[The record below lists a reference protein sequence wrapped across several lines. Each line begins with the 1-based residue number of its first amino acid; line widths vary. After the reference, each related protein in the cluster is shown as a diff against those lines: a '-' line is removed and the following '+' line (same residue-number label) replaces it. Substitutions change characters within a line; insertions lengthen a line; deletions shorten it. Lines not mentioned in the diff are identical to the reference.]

1 MGKTII
7 NNPQITIFIGGIC
20 LPFPVM
26 GGKHGIVLPTFP
38 NRCIQLLQIPGAK
51 NASPHQEL
59 CRILLGL
66 ALFKRLTSETLR
78 NIMSEYVH
86 VCMYIYIYMYSMY
99 SYIIVIYIY
108 MYNYVRYVYTYTHTN
123 SN

>member
-1 MGKTII
+1 MWI
-7 NNPQITIFIGGIC
+7 
-20 LPFPVM
+20 PFPVM
-26 GGKHGIVLPTFP
+26 GGKHGIVLPILPLVTVNHHYQTSLTIINHHYGIVLPTFP

-59 CRILLGL
+59 CRSLLDL

-86 VCMYIYIYMYSMY
+86 VCICIYICIVCIV
-99 SYIIVIYIY
+99 IIVIYICIIMSD
-108 MYNYVRYVYTYTHTN
+108 MYN
-123 SN
+123 